1 MIWRGHKDAD
11 DVYASKPFFAILTV
25 FRCTAL
31 ARSWSIKVGD
41 IGTAF
46 TNILFE
52 PPSDLYTIKE
62 HLLEAEKGD
71 AWSQVIAKNLARPSS
86 KHRARNKL
94 HTIHIRTQR
103 APTSRMSTSYL
114 LGEIAKKCYCERLVK
129 NYHATHNF
137 MLEKKNHQQ
146 RKSFRHQ
153 PWWWVR
159 GQHLPP
165 NDGQKMESCNNNR
178 SNNWKN
184 QHWRRTTAQS
194 TGAWA
199 VWSWHTPGQTSIT
212 EQNKFEERWRF
223 SSSLHWIAYVPQKV
237 LSLCS
242 KK

>member
-1 MIWRGHKDAD
+1 MQMTFMHQNHSLQSSR
-11 DVYASKPFFAILTV
+11 F

-114 LGEIAKKCYCERLVK
+114 LGEIAKKMLLRATGEKLPC
-129 NYHATHNF
+129 NTQFHA
-137 MLEKKNHQQ
+137 
-146 RKSFRHQ
+146 
-153 PWWWVR
+153 
-159 GQHLPP
+159 
-165 NDGQKMESCNNNR
+165 
-178 SNNWKN
+178 
-184 QHWRRTTAQS
+184 
-194 TGAWA
+194 
-199 VWSWHTPGQTSIT
+199 
-212 EQNKFEERWRF
+212 
-223 SSSLHWIAYVPQKV
+223 
-237 LSLCS
+237 
-242 KK
+242 

>member
-46 TNILFE
+46 TNVLFK

-103 APTSRMSTSYL
+103 APTSRMSTNYL
-114 LGEIAKKCYCERLVK
+114 SQERSHQKCYCEQLVK
-129 NYHATHNF
+129 ISRNTQFHAWEEEPPTKEIISTSALMMSTWTTPSTKWWSRNGIV
-137 MLEKKNHQQ
+137 LRQQ
-146 RKSFRHQ
+146 
-153 PWWWVR
+153 
-159 GQHLPP
+159 
-165 NDGQKMESCNNNR
+165 
-178 SNNWKN
+178 
-184 QHWRRTTAQS
+184 
-194 TGAWA
+194 
-199 VWSWHTPGQTSIT
+199 
-212 EQNKFEERWRF
+212 EQ
-223 SSSLHWIAYVPQKV
+223 Q
-237 LSLCS
+237 
-242 KK
+242 